1 MCKKHIITPKPYPKG
16 ATEDGNILARR
27 IARHDRGRPEI
38 PVAGRKGQRHPVP
51 KADRRSDDKLVSGV
65 LKEIERLSHSQALEA
80 ERLLAQRWLS
90 RPPGRML
97 EEAADVKHDEG
108 SQTRRGG

>member
-1 MCKKHIITPKPYPKG
+1 MCKKHIAIPKPYPKG
-16 ATEDGNILARR
+16 ATEDGNIL
-27 IARHDRGRPEI
+27 HDVLRGMIEDAQKYQLPAEKANGTLSQRPI
-38 PVAGRKGQRHPVP
+38 VGP
-51 KADRRSDDKLVSGV
+51 DDKLVSGV

-97 EEAADVKHDEG
+97 EEAADVKHDES